1 MASAYVGS
9 TLMPMLFGKLQQG
22 IGIWIMPIYLL
33 IFAVFNTAF
42 LELSYIAENKANA
55 E

>member
-9 TLMPMLFGKLQQG
+9 TFMPMLFGKLQQG

-42 LELSYIAENKANA
+42 LELSYIAENKAKA